1 MFPKLLLVIVV
12 LGSTACA
19 LLVNRQQRIETA
31 HRAALMHQEL
41 IEQQQRLWTMRAM
54 IAERCRPECVR
65 VAVNGLGGSWSPVV
79 VVEEPTSPSTKLA
92 GWSAPPGPS

>member
-1 MFPKLLLVIVV
+1 MFPKLLLIIVV

-19 LLVNRQQRIETA
+19 LLVIRQQRIETA
-31 HRAALMHQEL
+31 HRTALMHQEL

-54 IAERCRPECVR
+54 IAARCRPECVR
-65 VAVNGLGGSWSPVV
+65 VAVSELGGAWSPVV
-79 VVEEPTSPSTKLA
+79 GAEEQPSPATKLA